1 MSGPD
6 GGLVGIRDD
15 GTFGRFT
22 TGAFGTV
29 TVILGGGGICSAA
42 PTAVAIDTKA
52 KQKQA
57 TVRRFNMVFG
67 RRTILSKAV
76 ASIEA
81 LSSFLTR
88 RWT

>member
-1 MSGPD
+1 MPD

-22 TGAFGTV
+22 TGGFGTV
-29 TVILGGGGICSAA
+29 MVILGESAA
-42 PTAVAIDTKA
+42 PTAVANDTKA

-57 TVRRFNMVFG
+57 TLGQLNMVLS
-67 RRTILSKAV
+67 RQTILSKAV

-81 LSSFLTR
+81 LSSRLIR
-88 RWT
+88 RWKRSC

>member
-1 MSGPD
+1 MPD
-6 GGLVGIRDD
+6 GGFVGIRDD

-22 TGAFGTV
+22 TGGFGTV
-29 TVILGGGGICSAA
+29 TVILGGGGTRSAA

-57 TVRRFNMVFG
+57 TLRQLNMVLG

-76 ASIEA
+76 ASIDA
-81 LSSFLTR
+81 LSSFLTQ